1 MRGIFPAF
9 SHFLAIRCLRAAL
22 VPVTLAGLLAGL
34 GTATASAATCVTW
47 SGTPAASPGTPDTAL
62 LATTVLS
69 PCDAW
74 AVGWQSSGGVHQTL
88 IEHWDGA
95 SWTVTSSPSPGSS
108 DNVLNGVHA
117 TSPANAW
124 AAVNDP
130 APSATFNQLSAVG
143 ASSASNIWAVGDYA
157 AGPTSELA
165 FAIHCC

>member
-88 IEHWDGA
+88 IEPLGRRILDGD
-95 SWTVTSSPSPGSS
+95 VQPKPGQQRQRPQRRARH
-108 DNVLNGVHA
+108 L
-117 TSPANAW
+117 
-124 AAVNDP
+124 
-130 APSATFNQLSAVG
+130 
-143 ASSASNIWAVGDYA
+143 
-157 AGPTSELA
+157 AGECLGGGE
-165 FAIHCC
+165 